1 VTSAWYVTPRPG
13 FDAGDKD
20 AFELL
25 EYSIDGVQSSIRRN
39 AHKAGQTYTAK
50 IPEDVM
56 VAGKPVRV
64 SYLYRTITP
73 QSGHLLYF
81 DIEQPTRNISLDLDY
96 SDSSIHN
103 VSVLDLIASGRRTR
117 ITRSPEDLPGRT
129 TRVAFDGWM
138 FPRTGLA
145 FVWTLESE
153 LKTSAKPTVT

>member
-1 VTSAWYVTPRPG
+1 MTSAWYVTPRPG